1 MTLPILE
8 LTVEQRREIFNQVSI
23 EQNIPVQAVEKDWW
37 VSVTLR
43 AIFASPHAP
52 HLLFKGGTSLSKGW
66 GLIQR
71 FSEDIDLAVDRG
83 RWGYDATISKTQVTK
98 LRQKSRVF
106 VREELGPSI
115 QAAFTEW
122 GIDMTAITM
131 VVIEKEDAEGKI
143 VQDQDPTEVII
154 SYTSLFEAHPYL
166 KAQVK
171 IEVSARSMHEP
182 VDTRTI
188 TSFVDAFY
196 HDQPFALPPFDVL
209 SVRPTRTF
217 LEKAILLHEGFEKG
231 FSPEKAE
238 RKSRHL
244 YDLVQLMDTEHGQS
258 ATADAELF
266 AAIITHRVRFT
277 REKGVDYE
285 KLNRK
290 TITFVPPAET
300 HEFWENDYTAMVESM
315 IQGEALTFAQ
325 LIERLAVLQE
335 RFREEKETE

>member
-8 LTVEQRREIFNQVSI
+8 LTVEQRCEIFNQVSI
-23 EQNIPVQAVEKDWW
+23 EQNIPVQA
-37 VSVTLR
+37 
-43 AIFASPHAP
+43 A
-52 HLLFKGGTSLSKGW
+52 
-66 GLIQR
+66 
-71 FSEDIDLAVDRG
+71 
-83 RWGYDATISKTQVTK
+83 
-98 LRQKSRVF
+98 
-106 VREELGPSI
+106 
-115 QAAFTEW
+115 
-122 GIDMTAITM
+122 
-131 VVIEKEDAEGKI
+131 EKEDADGKI
-143 VQDQDPTEVII
+143 IQDQDPTEVNI
-154 SYTSLFEAHPYL
+154 SYTSLFEANPYL

-171 IEVSARSMHEP
+171 IEVSARSMHDP

-196 HDQPFALPPFDVL
+196 HDRPFALPPFEVL

-258 ATADAELF
+258 ATADTELF
-266 AAIITHRVRFT
+266 NAIVAHRVRFT

-290 TITFVPPAET
+290 TITFIPPAET
-300 HEFWENDYTAMVESM
+300 HEFWENDYTAMIESM
-315 IQGEALTFAQ
+315 IQGAALTFPQ
-325 LIERLAVLQE
+325 LMERLAVLQE
-335 RFREEKETE
+335 RFREEKEAE